1 MEWRLLA
8 GLSAEEVREVLATA
22 RRRRFSRGEVVF
34 HRHDPADSLHLV
46 TKGRFAV
53 RVMTSLGET
62 ATIAVRGPGDSF
74 GEMAVVS
81 RAARAATVAALEE
94 SETFAVHHADF
105 DRLRHAHPAV
115 NEATIAFLAEE
126 VRRQNERLLEA
137 LYEPVDK
144 RVLRRLVEL
153 GETYRDRDGE
163 IPLTQ
168 EVLAEMAGTTRAT
181 LNQLLRAEQKRGTL
195 ELRRGKT
202 ILLDP
207 DEIARRAG

>member
-34 HRHDPADSLHLV
+34 HRHDPADSPHLV